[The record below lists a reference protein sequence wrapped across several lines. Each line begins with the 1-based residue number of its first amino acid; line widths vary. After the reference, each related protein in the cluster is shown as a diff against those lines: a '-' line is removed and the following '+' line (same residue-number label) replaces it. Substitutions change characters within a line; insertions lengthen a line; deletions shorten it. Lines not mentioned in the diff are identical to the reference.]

1 MTNKEC
7 QYLICVYLLVIDAEI
22 HSQEI
27 DYLTS
32 NFPELGE
39 YTKNQAEKIMSD
51 ADNKI
56 ELSKLIDNLKS
67 ESEKEIINLFKILIQ
82 LAINDGFFHNKEKE
96 FVRNLA
102 IELNIQV
109 NNIEELITKY
119 ENEYQ
124 VNYIEKKQSLYKSLK
139 EKIFQKL
146 HNITDSELFE
156 DSLLEGNSFVEKVKE
171 IAARASNDL
180 DLASEKM
187 IKFNKILEGNFKN
200 IEKYSKQ
207 ILDLDSEHKKESLS
221 SFIEKLNNDTK
232 KDILTSIKKNTEVLE
247 KKKYTVD
254 YFSIA
259 FLGRTKA
266 GKSTFHKVIT
276 GEETDDVGVGK
287 LRTTRYNRVFNWEN
301 IRVID
306 TPGIGAPG
314 GKDDTEVARSIID
327 EADLVCY
334 VVTNDAIQETEF
346 NFLTEL
352 KDKNK
357 PIFIILNYKE
367 NIEHPKRLERF
378 LKNPKAWLENKDDKS
393 LDGHIQRINE
403 MISKF
408 NYDPTLIEVVPIHL
422 LAAKLAKKEQ
432 DSKVNKTLID
442 GSNINHYNKLIKQ
455 TIFRNG
461 HLKKTQNIIDGCNY
475 QTSFTYHKTKH
486 DIEELNKLLNS
497 IKGEKQGLIK
507 YFDLEQKKT
516 NQSISTFIINTHNQI
531 KTDLKG
537 FASDEYENKDIG
549 KAWEKFMTDKGY
561 YETLNLKIEDV
572 ISDFQ
577 KKITDK
583 LKESLQDL
591 TINISK
597 LEIQHINVNTVDYKF
612 MANITLSLI
621 GAGLATIAILPAK
634 VLASYAILNAWNP
647 TGWAAAGIAVALAG
661 AGYLINYGFDS
672 KDKKI
677 KKAIDKIITTIEPKI
692 NENEKEILKNYEVGF
707 TDSSQQ
713 IKEKLTSAFD
723 EMIDGLE
730 SILIVLNSINQ
741 HAKEY
746 SDYFNKV
753 LFFRSLEHMGK
764 IKLNNLL
771 TEQEIQKGLYNT
783 TITRQQENLF
793 VTTTYKL
800 KNEELKQLN
809 KALQLNITLN

>member
-583 LKESLQDL
+583 LKESLQDIS
-591 TINISK
+591 INMAK
-597 LEIQHINVNTVDYKF
+597 LDIQHINLDTVDYKF
-612 MANITLSLI
+612 ATNI
-621 GAGLATIAILPAK
+621 AVGLVGSTVGILALLNIWHPGGW
-634 VLASYAILNAWNP
+634 VL
-647 TGWAAAGIAVALAG
+647 GGIAVVGLLANF
-661 AGYLINYGFDS
+661 IFDS

-677 KKAIDKIITTIEPKI
+677 KKAIDKIVESIEPKI

-707 TDSSQQ
+707 IDSTQQ
-713 IKEKLTSAFD
+713 IKVKLSSTFD
-723 EMIDGLE
+723 EMIDGIE
-730 SILIVLNSINQ
+730 NILNVLNIINQ

-771 TEQEIQKGLYNT
+771 TEEIVQKGLYNT
-783 TITRQQENLF
+783 TITRHQENLF
-793 VTTTYKL
+793 VNTTYKL

>member
-1 MTNKEC
+1 MTIQEYK
-7 QYLICVYLLVIDAEI
+7 YLVCVHLIVSDDEI
-22 HSQEI
+22 HSK
-27 DYLTS
+27 
-32 NFPELGE
+32 ELEFLNNLSYDIGKDC
-39 YTKNQAEKIMSD
+39 KNEASKIMSD
-51 ADNKI
+51 ADDKI
-56 ELSKLIDNLKS
+56 ELSTLIDIFKNESDLEKNNLI
-67 ESEKEIINLFKILIQ
+67 EILIQ
-82 LAINDGFFHNKEKE
+82 LSINDGFFHVKEKE
-96 FVRNLA
+96 FIKNLA
-102 IELNIQV
+102 KESQLQLSNIDQ
-109 NNIEELITKY
+109 LIDKY
-119 ENEYQ
+119 ENDFK
-124 VNYIEKKQSLYKSLK
+124 VNYIEKKQSLYSSLK
-139 EKIFQKL
+139 EKFFKKL
-146 HNITDSELFE
+146 HDITDSELFE

-180 DLASEKM
+180 DLASDKM
-187 IKFNKILEGNFKN
+187 IHFNEILKDNFRT
-200 IEKYSKQ
+200 IERYSEQ
-207 ILDLDSEHKKESLS
+207 IKKVDSKHQKESLLN
-221 SFIEKLNNDTK
+221 FIEKLNKETK
-232 KDILTSIKKNTEVLE
+232 KDILKSISINTEVLE

-314 GKDDTEVARSIID
+314 GKEDTEIARSIID

-367 NIEHPKRLERF
+367 NLEHPKRLERF
-378 LKNPKAWLENKDDKS
+378 LKNPRAWLENKDDKS

-422 LAAKLAKKEQ
+422 LAAKIAKKEQ
-432 DSKVNKTLID
+432 DSKVNKSLIE

-475 QTSFTYHKTKH
+475 QTNLTYHKTKH
-486 DIEELNKLLNS
+486 DIEELNKLLKS
-497 IKGEKQGLIK
+497 LKEEKQGLIK
-507 YFDLEQKKT
+507 YFDQEQKKT
-516 NQSISTFIINTHNQI
+516 NESIKTFVLNTHNQI
-531 KTDLKG
+531 RTDLKG
-537 FASDEYENKDIG
+537 FAADHYENKNIG
-549 KAWEKFMTDKGY
+549 KALEKFMMDKGY
-561 YETLNLKIEDV
+561 YETLNLKIEEV

-583 LKESLQDL
+583 LKETLQD
-591 TINISK
+591 IFIDIAK
-597 LEIQHINVNTVDYKF
+597 LDIQHINVDTFDYKF
-612 MANITLSLI
+612 ASNVFFGLVSTSLGVLALANI
-621 GAGLATIAILPAK
+621 
-634 VLASYAILNAWNP
+634 WNP
-647 TGWAAAGIAVALAG
+647 GGWVLGGIVVAGFLAN
-661 AGYLINYGFDS
+661 LVFDS

-677 KKAIDKIITTIEPKI
+677 KKAIDKIVESIEPKI
-692 NENEKEILKNYEVGF
+692 NENENEILNNYEIGF
-707 TDSSQQ
+707 IDSTQQ
-713 IKEKLTSAFD
+713 IKVKLSSTFD
-723 EMIDGLE
+723 EMIDGIE
-730 SILIVLNSINQ
+730 NILNVLNIINQ
-741 HAKEY
+741 HAKDY

-753 LFFRSLEHMGK
+753 LFFRSLEYMGK

-771 TEQEIQKGLYNT
+771 TEEIVQKGLYNT
-783 TITRQQENLF
+783 TITRHQENLF
-793 VTTTYKL
+793 VNTTYKL

>member
-432 DSKVNKTLID
+432 DSKVNKTLIE

-583 LKESLQDL
+583 LKESLQDIS
-591 TINISK
+591 INMAK
-597 LEIQHINVNTVDYKF
+597 LDIQHINLDTVDYKF
-612 MANITLSLI
+612 ATNI
-621 GAGLATIAILPAK
+621 AVGLVGSTVGILALLNIWHPGGW
-634 VLASYAILNAWNP
+634 VL
-647 TGWAAAGIAVALAG
+647 GGIAVVGLLANF
-661 AGYLINYGFDS
+661 IFDS

-677 KKAIDKIITTIEPKI
+677 KKAIDKIVESIEPKI

-707 TDSSQQ
+707 IDSTQQ
-713 IKEKLTSAFD
+713 IKVKLSSTFD
-723 EMIDGLE
+723 EMIDGIE
-730 SILIVLNSINQ
+730 NILNVLNIINQ

-771 TEQEIQKGLYNT
+771 TEEIVQKGLYNT
-783 TITRQQENLF
+783 TITRHQENLF
-793 VTTTYKL
+793 VNTTYKL